1 MESRRKE
8 AISSF
13 TTSSTTSTS
22 TQKNSP
28 LLSFGKVF
36 KRNETASN
44 KINSS
49 DNSPNVKENS
59 KNNLYEDQGTIVLPN
74 DSRINSSVS
83 TESSLVHVRMD
94 CNDYTGIEF
103 APLGT
108 PSNSDKEMHSSEISP
123 QGDNMNSHLN
133 RALPVGKVS
142 APKGLVS
149 IPLPEGLSVIFPDTH
164 AHTAGESVLN
174 MPRNISTM
182 KNEEFISQAYSA

>member
-13 TTSSTTSTS
+13 NTSSTTSTSTS

-44 KINSS
+44 NINNS
-49 DNSPNVKENS
+49 DSSPNVKENS
-59 KNNLYEDQGTIVLPN
+59 KNILYEDQGTIVLPN

-94 CNDYTGIEF
+94 CNDYAAVEF

-123 QGDNMNSHLN
+123 QGDNMTSNLN
-133 RALPVGKVS
+133 RTLPVGKVS

-164 AHTAGESVLN
+164 AHTAGESEMN
-174 MPRNISTM
+174 M
-182 KNEEFISQAYSA
+182 